1 MVRILKSLRQL
12 AVIFILAAPVAV
24 AAQDPPPAAS
34 EDSDWTRVV
43 RSSPYWVSQG
53 VFENILTIRRWVL
66 KESGYCASAERHVLY
81 DMRGRFLAWISDG

>member
-53 VFENILTIRRWVL
+53 VFSNIPVSYTHLTLPTTPYV
-66 KESGYCASAERHVLY
+66 
-81 DMRGRFLAWISDG
+81 